1 MKRGLVLAGGGAR
14 GSYQVGVYQA
24 LAELGWR
31 PDVITG
37 TSVGCLN
44 GAMFAT
50 DQWATARDMWMTIDT
65 RQVITDPPDPDQG
78 VLNFWQE
85 TVRCGGLDVSP
96 LESIV
101 DRVLDEDALRASSVE
116 FGLVTVNKRTLRPLE
131 LTARE
136 IPQGQMRDYLLASAA
151 CFPAFRPRAIEG
163 KEFIDGGYADNMP
176 VGLARRMGAEEVV
189 AVDVDGI
196 GVTRRLPDDIPVI
209 LIRSHWEL
217 GAILTFDPRQAER
230 NIALGYNDT
239 YRAFGRILG
248 TGYSIQAGQ
257 ERALAESF
265 VRPYAELLRRV
276 MGANPS
282 LTFTEQAAL
291 GGLEKQA
298 VTAAARTLAPLER
311 ACELAGV
318 APEPVY
324 TARQLFDAFLQ
335 QVDPQVC
342 LRFAPLF
349 EEGAGICIRESA
361 QAAAAPGE
369 FLQALVAASLRR
381 SQGGEVP

>member
-1 MKRGLVLAGGGAR
+1 M
-14 GSYQVGVYQA
+14 
-24 LAELGWR
+24 
-31 PDVITG
+31 
-37 TSVGCLN
+37 
-44 GAMFAT
+44 
-50 DQWATARDMWMTIDT
+50 
-65 RQVITDPPDPDQG
+65 
-78 VLNFWQE
+78 
-85 TVRCGGLDVSP
+85 
-96 LESIV
+96 
-101 DRVLDEDALRASSVE
+101 
-116 FGLVTVNKRTLRPLE
+116 
-131 LTARE
+131 
-136 IPQGQMRDYLLASAA
+136 
-151 CFPAFRPRAIEG
+151 
-163 KEFIDGGYADNMP
+163 
-176 VGLARRMGAEEVV
+176 
-189 AVDVDGI
+189 
-196 GVTRRLPDDIPVI
+196 
-209 LIRSHWEL
+209 
-217 GAILTFDPRQAER
+217 
-230 NIALGYNDT
+230 GYNDT

-276 MGANPS
+276 MGAKPS

-298 VTAAARTLAPLER
+298 ATAAARTLAPLER

>member
-50 DQWATARDMWMTIDT
+50 GQWATARDMWLTIDT
-65 RQVITDPPDPDQG
+65 RQVIADPPDPEQG
-78 VLNFWQE
+78 MLNFWQE
-85 TVRCGGLDVSP
+85 TVRCGGLDVTP
-96 LESIV
+96 LEGIV
-101 DRVLDEDALRASSVE
+101 DRVLDEAALRASPIE

-131 LTARE
+131 LTADQ
-136 IPQGQMRDYLLASAA
+136 IPQGQMKDYLLASAA
-151 CFPAFRPRAIEG
+151 CFPAFRPRDIEG
-163 KEFIDGGYADNMP
+163 RQFIDGGYADNMP
-176 VGLARRMGAEEVV
+176 VGLARRMGADQVV

-196 GVTRRLPDDIPVI
+196 GITRRLPSDIPVV
-209 LIRSHWEL
+209 LIRSRWEL
-217 GAILTFDPRQAER
+217 GAILTFDPQQARR

-239 YRAFGRILG
+239 YRAFGSILG
-248 TGYSIQAGQ
+248 LAYSIQAGQ
-257 ERALAESF
+257 ERALTEGF
-265 VRPYAELLRRV
+265 IRPYAELLRRV

-282 LTFTEQAAL
+282 LPFAEQAAL
-291 GGLEKQA
+291 DGLEKLA
-298 VTAAARTLAPLER
+298 ATAAARALAPLER

-318 APEPVY
+318 LPEPIY
-324 TARQLFDAFLQ
+324 TARQLFDSFLQ
-335 QVDPQVC
+335 QVDPQIC

-349 EEGAGICIRESA
+349 EADAGLCLREAA
-361 QAAAAPGE
+361 QAAAAPGD

-381 SQGGEVP
+381 SQGGEDS